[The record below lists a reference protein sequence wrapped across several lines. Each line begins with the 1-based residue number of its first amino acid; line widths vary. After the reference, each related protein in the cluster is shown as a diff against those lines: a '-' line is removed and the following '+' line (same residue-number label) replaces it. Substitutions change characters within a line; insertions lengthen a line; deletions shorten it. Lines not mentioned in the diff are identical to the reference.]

1 MMMIR
6 LTLDR
11 PSYDLDYRS
20 SAVLTK
26 AGILNFAKVIGCLS
40 PAVCRATRS
49 KIYYYLAMF
58 SLSSTECLNEH
69 LRVGAPQSANLVAGT
84 VWSTK
89 W

>member
-1 MMMIR
+1 MMIR

-11 PSYDLDYRS
+11 SSYDLDYYRS

-69 LRVGAPQSANLVAGT
+69 LRVGAPQSANLGGGNGLVN
-84 VWSTK
+84 
-89 W
+89 